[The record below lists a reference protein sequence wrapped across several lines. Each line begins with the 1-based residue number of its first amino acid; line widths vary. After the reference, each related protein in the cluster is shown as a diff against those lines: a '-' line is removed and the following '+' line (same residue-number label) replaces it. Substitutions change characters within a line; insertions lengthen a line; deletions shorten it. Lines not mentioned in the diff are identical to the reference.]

1 MTAPERE
8 DGFTLL
14 EIVCVLSIVAMLA
27 AIAFPAFPRASS
39 RARLE
44 GFAIETAAL
53 LKGDRNAALRR
64 GAHVAT
70 ELDAAGKTIRSGA
83 GGRVLR
89 FPNDVGFKA
98 TLAERCGRYAAGT
111 TIDFF
116 PTGMSCGGSISLSRL
131 GATFEIHVNWLTG
144 GIDVVPAKT

>member
-1 MTAPERE
+1 MRPRERE
-8 DGFTLL
+8 RGFTLL
-14 EIVCVLSIVAMLA
+14 EIVCVLAIIAMLA
-27 AIAFPAFPRASS
+27 AIALPELPHASS

-70 ELDAAGKTIRSGA
+70 ELDASGRTIRSGSS
-83 GGRVLR
+83 GRVLR
-89 FPNDVGFKA
+89 LPQDVGFKA
-98 TLAERCGRYAAGT
+98 ALAERCGKNSVGT

-116 PTGMSCGGSISLSRL
+116 PTGMSCGGTISLSRL
-131 GATFEIHVNWLTG
+131 GATFEVRVNWLTG
-144 GIDVVPAKT
+144 GIDVVFVNT